1 MDTDINPTLKNLT
14 NFAYFEI
21 FRFFSKSNRH
31 KIILVLF
38 LNSQSSLAVSKL
50 NLSHEVGTSKFYHL
64 PGPLGGLGPILT
76 RFLSLLVSEL
86 LRKLNTYQKKRLM
99 VRQISKFSLIIK
111 SAIARIPNCF
121 FGRPWQSRNQCY

>member
-1 MDTDINPTLKNLT
+1 M
-14 NFAYFEI
+14 
-21 FRFFSKSNRH
+21 
-31 KIILVLF
+31 
-38 LNSQSSLAVSKL
+38 
-50 NLSHEVGTSKFYHL
+50 GTSKFYHL

-121 FGRPWQSRNQCY
+121 FGGLGKVEINAIDFPIIYNRNFSVCEKKPLIFLNLQNEEKGTCLLSQFM